1 MAHPRSHARF
11 TVGGRVRL
19 SGRYLA
25 TGRMATMN
33 KSTAALL
40 MAGAL
45 LAGCS
50 SGADSAG
57 SAAASVSTCEVV
69 QQQWSAYFE
78 AARQVT
84 SAGTGA
90 EVRLPGG
97 AHRRPGRVEPH
108 RGRRQRRRQQG
119 GGTDRHITRH
129 RGPGGSQGDH
139 GLGHP
144 CSEARLRHLSGQL
157 EGPAVVHALA
167 YVYRPPPV
175 RRGPTTL
182 WNLLGLSHG
191 HHLC

>member
-78 AARQVT
+78 AARQLT

-90 EVRLPGG
+90 TERQKSDFRAVRIGVLAELNRIAAAGSDDVNTG
-97 AHRRPGRVEPH
+97 AGLIATSLATADQAAARETMVSGTLAVK
-108 RGRRQRRRQQG
+108 RGCG
-119 GGTDRHITRH
+119 I
-129 RGPGGSQGDH
+129 S
-139 GLGHP
+139 LG
-144 CSEARLRHLSGQL
+144 
-157 EGPAVVHALA
+157 
-167 YVYRPPPV
+167 
-175 RRGPTTL
+175 
-182 WNLLGLSHG
+182 N
-191 HHLC
+191 